1 MPDRLASS
9 MARRRANLPQIGE
22 LELAVLEHLWKVRE
36 ADVLETHRAIGKRRG
51 ITPNTVGSALE
62 RLSRKR
68 LVVRDKVSHAYRYR
82 PSMDREQF
90 HARKL
95 VDAAGGMKELA
106 SEGLLTA
113 FVEMVAETRSDA
125 LDQLEALI
133 RAKRKERNR

>member
-1 MPDRLASS
+1 MTRK
-9 MARRRANLPQIGE
+9 RANLPRIGE
-22 LELAVLEHLWKVRE
+22 LELAVLEHLWRVGE
-36 ADVLETHRAIGKRRG
+36 ADVLETHAAIGKRRG

-62 RLSRKR
+62 RLSRKK
-68 LVVRDKVSHAYRYR
+68 LVFRDKVSHAYRYR

-106 SEGLLTA
+106 SEGLLAA

-133 RAKRKERNR
+133 RVKRKERNR

>member
-1 MPDRLASS
+1 MTTKW
-9 MARRRANLPQIGE
+9 ANLPRIGE
-22 LELAVLEHLWKVRE
+22 LELAVLEHLWRVGE
-36 ADVLETHRAIGKRRG
+36 ADVLETHTAIGKRRG

-62 RLSRKR
+62 RLSRKK
-68 LVVRDKVSHAYRYR
+68 LVAHDKVSHAYRYR

-106 SEGLLTA
+106 SDGLLAA

-133 RAKRKERNR
+133 RVKRKERTR

>member
-9 MARRRANLPQIGE
+9 MPRRRANLPQIGE

>member
-82 PSMDREQF
+82 PSMDRKQF